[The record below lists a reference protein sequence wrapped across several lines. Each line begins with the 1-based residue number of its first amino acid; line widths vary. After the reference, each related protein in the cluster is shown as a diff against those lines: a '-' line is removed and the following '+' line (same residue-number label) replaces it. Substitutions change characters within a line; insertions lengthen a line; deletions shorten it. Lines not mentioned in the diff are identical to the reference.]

1 VIQKS
6 FTLFRIVSDGT
17 MDLTPLLCIDR
28 AMERYLLLLIRRLL
42 LAIFVISVIPIVSTI
57 GCVDLLI
64 ILLLL
69 QGPLAK

>member
-1 VIQKS
+1 
-6 FTLFRIVSDGT
+6 